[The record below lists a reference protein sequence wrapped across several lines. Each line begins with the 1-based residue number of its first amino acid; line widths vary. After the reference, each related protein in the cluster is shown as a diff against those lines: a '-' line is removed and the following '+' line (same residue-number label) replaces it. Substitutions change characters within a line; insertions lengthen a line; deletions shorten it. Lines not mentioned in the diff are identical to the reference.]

1 MSTNRNE
8 IEKIA
13 IDILNMSRDSLIVN
27 MRFLDVAISKLSF
40 KLYEETLGTDGRY
53 VFFNPKHIVSEYKK
67 NKGRITRLYLHTLLH
82 CIFQHPFINPNT
94 NRDLWDLACDIA
106 VENMINGFELS
117 FVDIGRKSRQSTII
131 SELKEKCK
139 ILTAEKVYRYL
150 NDNQLP
156 ADTLAKWISL
166 FSFDD
171 HDLWYKSDDYSGDGA
186 GSGNSNDESDV
197 PEGEDG
203 ITMKELSDA
212 GNADSLREEWKD
224 ISETLMVDLETFSL
238 EHGNESADMLQNLK
252 AINRERYDYTDF
264 LKKFATL
271 GEIMKINDDEFD
283 YIFYTYGLMHYK
295 KMPLIE
301 PLEYKEVKRIKEFV
315 IAIDTSGSVWE
326 SMVQKFLT
334 KTYSILHSEES
345 FFAKINVHIIQ
356 CDSSIQEDYRI
367 TSLEEFDNYIQNFHL
382 KGGGG
387 TDFRPVFEHVNR
399 LIDNH
404 ELSNLKGLIYLTDG
418 MGDYPQKKTD
428 YQTAFV
434 FLDNQYNDY
443 NVPAWAM
450 KLILSEEDI

>member
-1 MSTNRNE
+1 MSTDRNE

-27 MRFLDVAISKLSF
+27 MRFLDVAISKLSL

-67 NKGRITRLYLHTLLH
+67 NRGRITRLYLHTLLH

-117 FVDIGRKSRQSTII
+117 FVDIGRKSGQSTII

-171 HDLWYKSDDYSGDGA
+171 HDLWYKSDGYSGDGA
-186 GSGNSNDESDV
+186 ESGDSYDESDV

-224 ISETLMVDLETFSL
+224 ISEMLMVDMETFSL

-367 TSLEEFDNYIQNFHL
+367 TSLEEFDNYIQSFHL

-428 YQTAFV
+428 YQTASV